1 MKHITRSILALTILL
16 ASAFASHAQNVDE
29 IVAKHIAAIG
39 GADVWKNLKSYRMEG
54 GMKIQG
60 MDITVVVNAIHMK
73 GSRQDITMMGMSGY
87 SFTTDKEGWTYMPF
101 GGQTAPEAM
110 TPQMVKEG
118 KNKLDLQGDFIDY
131 KNKGTKVEFVGK
143 DEVEGTEVFKLKVTH
158 KDSTEKTVF
167 IDANSY
173 YLIRETDKIKA
184 DGKEMEASVDFSNFQ
199 KQPNGLVFPMALGTP
214 QGEVTITKFEQ
225 NAKVDESLFKTPSK

>member
-1 MKHITRSILALTILL
+1 MKLLTRALFALSLLL
-16 ASAFASHAQNVDE
+16 ATSFVSNAQILEE
-29 IVAKHIAAIG
+29 IIQKHIAAIG
-39 GADVWKNLKSYRMEG
+39 GADVWKNLKSYKMEG
-54 GMKIQG
+54 SVKVQG
-60 MDITVVVNAIHMK
+60 MEITVVVSAIHMK
-73 GSRQDITMMGMSGY
+73 GIRQDISMMGMTGY
-87 SFTTDKEGWTYMPF
+87 YFNTDKEGWTFMPF

-110 TPQMVKEG
+110 TPEEVKES

-131 KNKGTKVEFVGK
+131 KSKGTKIDFVGK

-167 IDANSY
+167 MDASTY
-173 YLIRETDKIKA
+173 YIIRETDKVKA
-184 DGKEMEASVDFSNFQ
+184 DGKEVEASVDFSNFQ
-199 KQPNGLVFPMALGTP
+199 KQSNGLVFPMALGTP